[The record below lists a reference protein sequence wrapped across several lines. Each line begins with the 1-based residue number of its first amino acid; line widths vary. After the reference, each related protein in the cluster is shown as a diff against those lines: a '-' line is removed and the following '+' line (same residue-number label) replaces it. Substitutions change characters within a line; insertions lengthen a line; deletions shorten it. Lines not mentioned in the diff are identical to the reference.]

1 MSLFSARRKGLLQIL
16 WTLHEFR
23 RWQLYTSQI
32 TVAAAN
38 WDPRKNLQFGAAL
51 PTAAHCWCWWRQ
63 LASGGS
69 LAETDEDGGKRGE
82 ILAPDPRSPPT
93 LQGHMVDVDTGNLVL
108 WLPPHFPVQCLVHC
122 FFPSM
127 DHLSPVPWLCSVL
140 WHPHRQV
147 IIVLCDCDL
156 FLLTLFTPHPLNQ
169 WHWWPHPIPLNYN
182 VAPVPI
188 EEPLTLSGVGW
199 CNIYT
204 CACVSH
210 YSADNLTRLTVKL
223 IHMLKFNEINFKL

>member
-1 MSLFSARRKGLLQIL
+1 MSSLSAKRKGLPSPNIVNTSRISPL
-16 WTLHEFR
+16 TALHITDHR
-23 RWQLYTSQI
+23 GCRQLGSSQKPA
-32 TVAAAN
+32 V
-38 WDPRKNLQFGAAL
+38 WSR
-51 PTAAHCWCWWRQ
+51 AAHCWSPLVLVTSVGKRWQ
-63 LASGGS
+63 FSGDRR
-69 LAETDEDGGKRGE
+69 AGKRGK

-93 LQGHMVDVDTGNLVL
+93 LQGQMVEANTGNLVL

-204 CACVSH
+204 CGCVSH
-210 YSADNLTRLTVKL
+210 YSVDILTWLTVKL